1 MRRGDRYK
9 SEEAR
14 VDEQVDPNPDTPQG
28 LLNNFNRL
36 DRTET
41 NPKLVERFY
50 QIARLTEGGDSN
62 LLTEGYQTPVL
73 INSNFILYKISHTEG
88 IGMDSVSTIDFVHI
102 ITGPSRLMKDDDEYV
117 YSVPEDTFRDDLVEY
132 INGVY
137 LRTGLYLL
145 MIGFFLQTL
154 DILITEIAIGL

>member
-1 MRRGDRYK
+1 
-9 SEEAR
+9 
-14 VDEQVDPNPDTPQG
+14 
-28 LLNNFNRL
+28 
-36 DRTET
+36 
-41 NPKLVERFY
+41 
-50 QIARLTEGGDSN
+50 
-62 LLTEGYQTPVL
+62 
-73 INSNFILYKISHTEG
+73 
-88 IGMDSVSTIDFVHI
+88 MDSVSTIDFVHI